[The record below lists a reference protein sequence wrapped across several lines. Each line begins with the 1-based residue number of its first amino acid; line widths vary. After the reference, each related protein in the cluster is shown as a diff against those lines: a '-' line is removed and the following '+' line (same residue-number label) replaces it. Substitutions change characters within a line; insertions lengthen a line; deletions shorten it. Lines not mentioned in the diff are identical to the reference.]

1 MKYTDYFSNFYMGRS
16 SCGILGH
23 KSKGKIPEY
32 FFKAALPEE
41 YHEPLPTEDS
51 EYRKWFDGIRKP
63 NSGIWGT
70 VASHFDKDSFIDKT
84 SQDLN
89 DSTLKEVMHRFGL
102 ELQTGE
108 APDKRLFAFTLAKLF
123 HEIAKGNGETTTKAK
138 TFYKPKAHLTS
149 FPEYVA
155 RTIAKYEK
163 IKMPFAEGEERLIDD
178 IYVCNKLSSRLSAT
192 RNRHSRTQETVILD
206 ATLDLLEAYSKKVIL
221 VANGGMGKTMLL
233 QHLFLESA
241 RKHTQTG
248 RLPIIIEL
256 RDFSGDNDLLN
267 DYIIKTASIYDENL
281 TDKKVKEL
289 MISGK
294 CQLLMDGADEI
305 DPSDEKAFQRKI
317 AELVDRYPYNQYVV
331 ASREC
336 GLLKGITGFSRMYL
350 HPFSREQSTTLID
363 NLLKGY
369 DDETIIKS
377 IKNYTDGDFFQR
389 HKVFASN
396 PMLLTFVI
404 MKYPIVES
412 FDGEKR
418 RFYRA
423 VYDAIVYGHDEE
435 KEGYSR
441 VFRSAQNAD
450 EFTKVFSEL
459 CATTYIRHKS
469 EFDPDT
475 FEDYFEN
482 LVTKNNIENP
492 SAMTSKNFIHDACAT
507 ACMMYEQDTKLLY
520 IDSGFQEYLF
530 AKYYFQA
537 APEELVALGQIL
549 WDTAETEFD
558 GLDAFEM
565 LKEFSTEKYE
575 RYFLKP
581 FLDNAFQGKDETKHF
596 ITFLRYG
603 YRDLEYQMIDR
614 DCVAVYATKEKSEWT
629 SPKSPVTEPSSL
641 VFSMLLRKLG
651 TPCLSGLTIL
661 EKELDYSEFMTAGI
675 YGELYFDPA
684 DSKNKIVPRRLL
696 LQETQ
701 DLQAYERTHAVE
713 NHVRDDAKQL
723 VCFGREYKVD
733 FNAVLETPE
742 NYTDLINVLKTQE
755 DVWKT
760 FCKVKEYYEGLVTK
774 YGT

>member
-41 YHEPLPTEDS
+41 YYEPLPTEDS

-163 IKMPFAEGEERLIDD
+163 IKMPFSEGEERLIDD

-192 RNRHSRTQETVILD
+192 RSRHSRTQETVILD

-256 RDFSGDNDLLN
+256 RDFSGGNDLLN
-267 DYIIKTASIYDENL
+267 DYIIKTASIYDEKL
-281 TDKKVKEL
+281 TDKKVEKL

-294 CQLLMDGADEI
+294 CQILMDGADEI

>member
-41 YHEPLPTEDS
+41 YYEPLPTEDS

-163 IKMPFAEGEERLIDD
+163 IKMPFSEGEERLIDD

-192 RNRHSRTQETVILD
+192 RSRHSRTQETVILD

-256 RDFSGDNDLLN
+256 RDFSGGNDLLN
-267 DYIIKTASIYDENL
+267 DYIIKTASIYDEKL
-281 TDKKVKEL
+281 TDKKVEKL

-294 CQLLMDGADEI
+294 CQILMDGADEI

-369 DDETIIKS
+369 DDET
-377 IKNYTDGDFFQR
+377 YYQ
-389 HKVFASN
+389 
-396 PMLLTFVI
+396 
-404 MKYPIVES
+404 KYKKLH
-412 FDGEKR
+412 GW
-418 RFYRA
+418 RFLS
-423 VYDAIVYGHDEE
+423 
-435 KEGYSR
+435 K
-441 VFRSAQNAD
+441 AQ
-450 EFTKVFSEL
+450 
-459 CATTYIRHKS
+459 
-469 EFDPDT
+469 
-475 FEDYFEN
+475 
-482 LVTKNNIENP
+482 
-492 SAMTSKNFIHDACAT
+492 
-507 ACMMYEQDTKLLY
+507 
-520 IDSGFQEYLF
+520 G
-530 AKYYFQA
+530 
-537 APEELVALGQIL
+537 
-549 WDTAETEFD
+549 
-558 GLDAFEM
+558 
-565 LKEFSTEKYE
+565 
-575 RYFLKP
+575 
-581 FLDNAFQGKDETKHF
+581 
-596 ITFLRYG
+596 
-603 YRDLEYQMIDR
+603 
-614 DCVAVYATKEKSEWT
+614 
-629 SPKSPVTEPSSL
+629 
-641 VFSMLLRKLG
+641 
-651 TPCLSGLTIL
+651 
-661 EKELDYSEFMTAGI
+661 
-675 YGELYFDPA
+675 
-684 DSKNKIVPRRLL
+684 
-696 LQETQ
+696 
-701 DLQAYERTHAVE
+701 
-713 NHVRDDAKQL
+713 
-723 VCFGREYKVD
+723 VCFKSH
-733 FNAVLETPE
+733 A
-742 NYTDLINVLKTQE
+742 TDL
-755 DVWKT
+755 
-760 FCKVKEYYEGLVTK
+760 CYYEVSYCGIL
-774 YGT
+774 

>member
-1 MKYTDYFSNFYMGRS
+1 MGRS

-41 YHEPLPTEDS
+41 YYEPLPTEDS

-163 IKMPFAEGEERLIDD
+163 IKMPFSEGEERLIDD

-192 RNRHSRTQETVILD
+192 RSRHSRTQETVILD

-256 RDFSGDNDLLN
+256 RDFSGGNDLLN
-267 DYIIKTASIYDENL
+267 DYIIKTASIYDEKL
-281 TDKKVKEL
+281 TDKKVEKL

-294 CQLLMDGADEI
+294 CQILMDGADEI